1 MKDIVIKGS
10 YAYCFISPVLRK
22 KKYNAVLQITMG
34 SKKIYINE
42 ENVVYCNI
50 VKKESDIKLIGTMIS
65 SLMWGHIAGDTGR
78 VYANIDAPRKYT
90 YYIEMEF
97 ADGKSSYVKV
107 GETIKHIIEENFDL
121 KEYALGIGNTK
132 CNFNKY
138 AISEEEKRL
147 RKNAT
152 AINKKLL
159 AIIFILLITLI
170 SLKICINIYDRGY
183 VFSNTAENIENQE
196 VTKSEKLEEES
207 KVWGYYED
215 TKEAMGL
222 LTDELVNSED
232 SELES
237 MEKIAGEIETKAD
250 SMREYVT
257 ELERND
263 HNEKYYSA
271 CQEYITMCRIAAE
284 NIKEY
289 TQDNDTEH
297 LEIAVESLKNGEK
310 SAENIS
316 EYRKDCLKG
325 IGCSDE
331 EIERIVGEKEN

>member
-1 MKDIVIKGS
+1 
-10 YAYCFISPVLRK
+10 
-22 KKYNAVLQITMG
+22 MG

-42 ENVVYCNI
+42 ENVIYCNI

-90 YYIEMEF
+90 YYIEIEF
-97 ADGKSSYVKV
+97 ADGKSSYVKA
-107 GETIKHIIEENFDL
+107 GETIKNIIEENFDL
-121 KEYALGIGNTK
+121 KEYALGIGKTK

-138 AISEEEKRL
+138 EISEEEKRL
-147 RKNAT
+147 RKEAT
-152 AINKKLL
+152 AINKKIC
-159 AIIFILLITLI
+159 IIFAILIGLTIWIGVIYTVGVKTGLIKVDNSADVNVSDSVKTEEEI
-170 SLKICINIYDRGY
+170 K
-183 VFSNTAENIENQE
+183 A
-196 VTKSEKLEEES
+196 EKLEEES
-207 KVWGYYED
+207 IVWRYYED
-215 TKEAMGL
+215 TREAMRV

-237 MEKIAGEIETKAD
+237 AEKIAVEIETKAED
-250 SMREYVT
+250 MWEYIS
-257 ELERND
+257 ELERNEN
-263 HNEKYYSA
+263 NEKYYSA

-289 TQDNDTEH
+289 TQDSDTEH
-297 LEIAVESLKNGEK
+297 LEIAIESLKNGEE
-310 SAENIS
+310 SAESIS
-316 EYRKDCLKG
+316 EYRKDCLEG